1 MKNNAWFP
9 LFSLLSVLLLA
20 GCSGVK
26 TYPDMAS
33 KNVHVRT
40 KLVEERM
47 FGSIRA
53 DLDIYS
59 VDKKC
64 EAQYLGTVELDKAS
78 VDFGI
83 PPGQQTYLVF
93 VFSSKG
99 MLGSAKGST
108 TYATLL
114 QPRAGF
120 EYRAEVRYL
129 DDIYNVD
136 LIETQPGKKSGRELE
151 PRRLENCRS

>member
-1 MKNNAWFP
+1 MRI
-9 LFSLLSVLLLA
+9 SVLLLVLAVMLA
-20 GCSGVK
+20 GCSSVK
-26 TYPDMAS
+26 TYPDMPG

-40 KLVEERM
+40 RLVEERM
-47 FGSIRA
+47 FGSVRA

-59 VDKKC
+59 VDSKC

-114 QPRAGF
+114 RPRAGF
-120 EYRAEVRYL
+120 DYRAEVRYV
-129 DDIYNVD
+129 DDIYNVE
-136 LIETQPGKKSGRELE
+136 LIEAQAGRKSGRELE
-151 PRRLENCRS
+151 PRRLENCRAQG

>member
-1 MKNNAWFP
+1 MKTSFFLILA
-9 LFSLLSVLLLA
+9 VLLLA

-26 TYPDMAS
+26 TYPDLAS

-40 KLVEERM
+40 RLVEERT

-53 DLDIYS
+53 DLDVYS
-59 VDKKC
+59 VDAKC
-64 EAQYLGTVELDKAS
+64 EAQYLGTIELDKAS

-83 PPGQQTYLVF
+83 PSGQQTYLVF

-99 MLGSAKGST
+99 MLGSSKGST

-114 QPRAGF
+114 RPRAGF
-120 EYRAEVRYL
+120 EYRAEVRYV

-136 LIETQPGKKSGRELE
+136 MIEIQPGKKGGRELE
-151 PRRLENCRS
+151 PRRLESCRS

>member
-1 MKNNAWFP
+1 MKTSF
-9 LFSLLSVLLLA
+9 FLLLAALLLA

-26 TYPDMAS
+26 TYPDLAS

-53 DLDIYS
+53 DLDVYS
-59 VDKKC
+59 VDAKC
-64 EAQYLGTVELDKAS
+64 EAQYLGTLELDKAS
-78 VDFGI
+78 VDLGI
-83 PPGQQTYLVF
+83 PSGQQTYLVF

-108 TYATLL
+108 TYTTLL
-114 QPRAGF
+114 RPRAGF
-120 EYRAEVRYL
+120 EYRADVRYV

>member
-1 MKNNAWFP
+1 MKKAWFCLAP
-9 LFSLLSVLLLA
+9 LLSVLLA

-26 TYPDMAS
+26 AYPDLAS
-33 KNVHVRT
+33 KNVHLHTR
-40 KLVEERM
+40 LVEERM
-47 FGSIRA
+47 FGSVRA
-53 DLDIYS
+53 DLEVYS
-59 VDKKC
+59 VDARC
-64 EAQYLGTVELDKAS
+64 ETQYLGTVELDRAN
-78 VDFGI
+78 VDIGI
-83 PPGQQTYLVF
+83 TPGQQTYLVF

-114 QPRAGF
+114 RPRIGF

-151 PRRLENCRS
+151 PRRLDSCRS